1 MPLSPEKLVSFF
13 VQGAFCDATIFG
25 FLVLNVSISRFF
37 WCHYLRI
44 LWCSFCT
51 RQFCWCHYL
60 RFFWCQLC
68 PGHVFFDATIFGKI
82 GIIFCSRRFLWCHYL
97 WIFDVKCVHEQVFLM
112 PLSSDFLVLISVQGR
127 SVDATIFVFL
137 RFIIV
142 QGCSRQFLGC
152 H

>member
-1 MPLSPEKLVSFF
+1 
-13 VQGAFCDATIFG
+13 
-25 FLVLNVSISRFF
+25 
-37 WCHYLRI
+37 
-44 LWCSFCT
+44 
-51 RQFCWCHYL
+51 
-60 RFFWCQLC
+60 
-68 PGHVFFDATIFGKI
+68 
-82 GIIFCSRRFLWCHYL
+82 
-97 WIFDVKCVHEQVFLM
+97 M